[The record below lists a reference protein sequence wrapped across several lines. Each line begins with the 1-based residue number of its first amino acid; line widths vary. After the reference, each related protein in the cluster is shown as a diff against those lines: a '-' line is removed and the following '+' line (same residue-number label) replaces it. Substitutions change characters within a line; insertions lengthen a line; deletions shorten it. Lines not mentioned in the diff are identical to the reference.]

1 MKSSARL
8 TVWSPSRIQRLKYEE
23 RARLRAFSLSAQDT
37 FLKPPPMQLPSLVL
51 AHGKLVSGPQLGPV
65 R

>member
-1 MKSSARL
+1 
-8 TVWSPSRIQRLKYEE
+8 LKYEE

-37 FLKPPPMQLPSLVL
+37 FLKPPPVQLPSLLL
-51 AHGKLVSGPQLGPV
+51 AHGKLISGPV